1 MMNLREFDFSLPEEL
16 IAQEPV
22 FPRDACRL
30 MVLRRKDETI
40 EHRIFRDIVEYLEEG
55 DVLVF
60 NDTKVL
66 PARLFARKEGTG
78 GRVEMLFLGEREG
91 RWECLL
97 SSSRLRPGQILTLV
111 EDPTFRFRV
120 EGRGKEWWYLTPLF
134 PCEETESV
142 LSRFGHTPTPPYV
155 KRKDVPLEVY
165 QTVYAR
171 VPGSVAA
178 PTAGLHFTEELL
190 ETLRRKG
197 VEQVMLTLHVGPGTF
212 RPVRTERVEDHRM
225 HEEWFTL
232 PEESARKIRKA
243 KSEGKR
249 VVAVGT
255 TTVRALE
262 SVVRKTGSIEAF
274 SGTTDLFIYPGFSFQ
289 VVDALITNFHL
300 PRSTLFLLVCA
311 FGGTAFMKRAY
322 EEAIA
327 KRYRF
332 YSFGDAMLIL

>member
-1 MMNLREFDFSLPEEL
+1 MTDLREFDFFLPQEL

-30 MVLRRKDETI
+30 MVLWRKTETI
-40 EHRIFRDIVEYLEEG
+40 EHRVFRDILNYLDPG

-60 NDTKVL
+60 NDTKVI
-66 PARLFARKEGTG
+66 PARLFARKEHTG
-78 GRVEMLFLGEREG
+78 GKVEILFLEEQAGL
-91 RWECLL
+91 WKCLL
-97 SSSRLRPGQILTLV
+97 SASRLRPSQILVLE
-111 EDPTFRFRV
+111 EDATIRFEVLGR
-120 EGRGKEWWYLTPLF
+120 EGDFWLLRPLF
-134 PCEETESV
+134 PQGRTEEV

-155 KRKDVPLEVY
+155 KRKDIPLEAY

-190 ETLRRKG
+190 AKLDEKG
-197 VEQVMLTLHVGPGTF
+197 VERAMLTLHVGPGTF
-212 RPVRTERVEDHRM
+212 RPVTVERVENHKM
-225 HEEWFTL
+225 HGEWFSVSQETA
-232 PEESARKIRKA
+232 EKIQRA
-243 KSEGKR
+243 KEKKKR

-255 TTVRALE
+255 TVVRALE
-262 SVVRKTGSIEAF
+262 TVALRCGAIQAF
-274 SGTTDLFIYPGFSFQ
+274 EGVTDLFIYPGFPFR
-289 VVDALITNFHL
+289 VVDALVTNFHL

-311 FGGTAFMKRAY
+311 FGGTAFMKHAY

-327 KRYRF
+327 QRYRF

>member
-1 MMNLREFDFSLPEEL
+1 MDLREFDFALPQEL

-30 MVLRRKDETI
+30 MVLHRKTETI
-40 EHRIFRDIVEYLEEG
+40 EHRIFRDLLHYLEPG

-66 PARLFARKEGTG
+66 PARLFARKETG
-78 GRVEMLFLGEREG
+78 GRVEILLLGEQEG
-91 RWECLL
+91 TWECLL
-97 SSSRLRPGQILTLV
+97 SSSRLRPSQVLFLE
-111 EDPTFRFRV
+111 EDPSFRFEV
-120 EGRGKEWWYLTPLF
+120 CGRKGDSWVLRPLF
-134 PCEETESV
+134 PREKTEEV

-155 KRKDVPLEVY
+155 KRKDIPLEAY

-190 ETLRRKG
+190 ARLGEKG
-197 VEQVMLTLHVGPGTF
+197 VGKVMLTLHVGPGTF
-212 RPVRTERVEDHRM
+212 RPVKTERVEDHKM
-225 HEEWFTL
+225 HEEWFSL
-232 PEESARKIRKA
+232 SPESAAEIRRA
-243 KSEGKR
+243 KELGKR
-249 VVAVGT
+249 VIAVGT

-262 SVVRKTGSIEAF
+262 TVALRCGTIEAF
-274 SGTTDLFIYPGFSFQ
+274 EGTTDLFIYPGFAFR
-289 VVDALITNFHL
+289 VVDGLITNFHL

-311 FGGTAFMKRAY
+311 FGGTAFVKRAY

-327 KRYRF
+327 QRYRF

>member
-1 MMNLREFDFSLPEEL
+1 MDLREFDFTLPQEL

-30 MVLRRKDETI
+30 MVLRRGVETI
-40 EHRIFRDIVEYLEEG
+40 EHRIFRDILEYLDPG

-60 NDTKVL
+60 NDTKVI
-66 PARLFARKEGTG
+66 PARLFARKERTG
-78 GRVEMLFLGEREG
+78 GKVEILFLEEQNDL
-91 RWECLL
+91 WKCLL
-97 SSSRLRPGQILTLV
+97 SASRLRPSQILVLE
-111 EDPTFRFRV
+111 EDASIRFEVLRK
-120 EGRGKEWWYLTPLF
+120 EGDFWVLRPLF
-134 PCEETESV
+134 PREQTEEV

-155 KRKDVPLEVY
+155 KRKDIPLEAY

-190 ETLRRKG
+190 ARLEAKG
-197 VEQVMLTLHVGPGTF
+197 VGKVMLTLHVGPGTF
-212 RPVRTERVEDHRM
+212 RPVTAQRVENHKM
-225 HEEWFTL
+225 HGEWFSVSQ
-232 PEESARKIRKA
+232 EAAEKIQKA
-243 KSEGKR
+243 KDSGKR

-255 TTVRALE
+255 TVVRALE
-262 SVVRKTGSIEAF
+262 TVALRCGSLQAF
-274 SGTTDLFIYPGFSFQ
+274 EGVTDLFIYPGFTFR
-289 VVDALITNFHL
+289 VVDALVTNFHL

-327 KRYRF
+327 RRYRF

>member
-1 MMNLREFDFSLPEEL
+1 MDLREFDFTLPQEL

-30 MVLRRKDETI
+30 MVLRRGAETI
-40 EHRIFRDIVEYLEEG
+40 EHRIFRDVLDYLDPG

-60 NDTKVL
+60 NDTKVI
-66 PARLFARKEGTG
+66 PARLFARKERTG
-78 GRVEMLFLGEREG
+78 GKVEILFLEEQNGL
-91 RWECLL
+91 WKCLL
-97 SSSRLRPGQILTLV
+97 SGSRLRPSQILVLE
-111 EDPTFRFRV
+111 EDASIRFEV
-120 EGRGKEWWYLTPLF
+120 LEQEEGFWILRPLF
-134 PCEETESV
+134 PQERTEEV
-142 LSRFGHTPTPPYV
+142 LSHFGHTPTPPYV
-155 KRKDVPLEVY
+155 KRKDIPLEVY

-190 ETLRRKG
+190 AKLEAKG
-197 VEQVMLTLHVGPGTF
+197 IEKAMLTLHVGPGTF
-212 RPVRTERVEDHRM
+212 RPVTAQRVENHKM
-225 HEEWFTL
+225 HGEWFSISQ
-232 PEESARKIRKA
+232 EAVEKIQKA
-243 KSEGKR
+243 KDSGKR

-255 TTVRALE
+255 TVVRALE
-262 SVVRKTGSIEAF
+262 TVVLRYGCLQAF
-274 SGTTDLFIYPGFSFQ
+274 EGVTDLFIYPGFTFR

-327 KRYRF
+327 QRYRF